1 MKRPKLWGVVL
12 GVILLLAPVCS
23 KTYAATGV
31 WSNLGASDFSNTPGS
46 NFISLRYAQDGTAY
60 AAFQA
65 IPSSG
70 WYSTVYRY
78 RNNAWQRLPDIVPVT
93 ATSWNYLQAMTLDD
107 QGRPY
112 VVCNNGVVSTIKR
125 FDETQGIWVQVG
137 NSISNKG
144 ISAIAVDN
152 ATVYVAGAGT
162 GTKPLVLLQL
172 TPPATTYTE
181 IPIQVPGSFY
191 QFIKLERDIREP
203 GSRIFLAAV
212 NNTNTIDVWGY
223 SSAWSRL
230 PSLPTTYSMN
240 GVADLSMTVINSVP
254 YIAYSFYDPSKS
266 YTQVAVNML
275 NQLTWDFAGG
285 VIGSP
290 SQSLLWPSI
299 TVDNLQNIFVSFSET
314 TSQSMQLF
322 QLQNT
327 SWTQYGGVAFA
338 PGTNQSSVAIGTD
351 NNPYIAY
358 FDSLNNNHPT
368 VRYLAAPPTATNTV
382 TSTFTSTPTATNSPT
397 NTFISTAT
405 ATNSQTNTFTSTATA
420 TNSQTNTFTSTA
432 TATNSPTNTFTST
445 ATATNSPTKTFTST
459 ATATNSPT
467 NTFTATATPTN
478 SPTNTFT
485 ATATPTNS
493 PTNTFTAT
501 ATATNS
507 PTNTFTPTPTRTI
520 TYTPTRTITSTVT
533 STSTP
538 TDGITI
544 CLVIV
549 NKDGTLADNDNLAD
563 TSFSIPLYDQPQ
575 PGYPKDPSSY
585 GTSSVT
591 VKFKAPFIPNTTI
604 LDTETRRRN
613 NIGDDKEERKGNEK
627 STTKPTSK
635 NDAICQKVSFSTA
648 LKIPQSIA
656 YGQLSTTSKLNWEK
670 PKYND
675 QYTKLVDE
683 LRDFFFYDNSLFDG
697 KKNNEKNRNQNA
709 DGHISVTTKARLSR
723 PLVILARQS
732 KLQGRKEIG
741 QQ

>member
-420 TNSQTNTFTSTA
+420 TNS
-432 TATNSPTNTFTST
+432 
-445 ATATNSPTKTFTST
+445 
-459 ATATNSPT
+459 
-467 NTFTATATPTN
+467 
-478 SPTNTFT
+478 PTNTFT